1 MSQPNGVRQERTNS
15 PYRIVQIIP
24 APQHLIIKYHDNDK
38 LPPVCLA
45 LVKDTI
51 GITYVATVD
60 FQGEVELLGPGTH
73 SSNLASV
80 L

>member
-1 MSQPNGVRQERTNS
+1 MNLPNGVRQERTNS

-24 APQHLIIKYHDNDK
+24 APQHLTINYHDNDK
-38 LPPVCLA
+38 FPPVCLA

-60 FQGEVELLGPGTH
+60 FQGEVALLGYGTH
-73 SSNLASV
+73 SWDLPE
-80 L
+80 LL

>member
-1 MSQPNGVRQERTNS
+1 MNSPNGVRQERTNS

-24 APQHLIIKYHDNDK
+24 APQHLIIHYRDNDK

-60 FQGEVELLGPGTH
+60 FQGEVVLLDSGTH
-73 SSNLASV
+73 AWDLPGV